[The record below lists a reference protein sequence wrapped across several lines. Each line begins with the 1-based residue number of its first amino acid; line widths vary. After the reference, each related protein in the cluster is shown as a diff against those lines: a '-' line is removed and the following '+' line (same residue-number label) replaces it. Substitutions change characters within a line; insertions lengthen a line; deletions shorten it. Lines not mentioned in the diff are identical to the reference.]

1 MPRYKTHITA
11 GAISGIIVLLILGKV
26 HNVTINPLLCMIA
39 ILFSVLGSTL
49 PDKIEPAK
57 NSKHRRFFH
66 SKVILIATSY
76 LLFEI
81 FNTGNAAY
89 FNENMLTL
97 YTGFILAGYLSHLI
111 LDATTPSGLPLF

>member
-11 GAISGIIVLLILGKV
+11 GAISGLIVLLILGKI
-26 HNVTINPLLCMIA
+26 HNITISPLLSMIA
-39 ILFSVLGSTL
+39 ILFSVMGSTL

-57 NSKHRRFFH
+57 NSKHRKFFH
-66 SKVILIATSY
+66 SKVILFTTSY
-76 LLFEI
+76 LLYEI
-81 FNTGNAAY
+81 FNTGNVAY
-89 FNENMLTL
+89 FNENILTL